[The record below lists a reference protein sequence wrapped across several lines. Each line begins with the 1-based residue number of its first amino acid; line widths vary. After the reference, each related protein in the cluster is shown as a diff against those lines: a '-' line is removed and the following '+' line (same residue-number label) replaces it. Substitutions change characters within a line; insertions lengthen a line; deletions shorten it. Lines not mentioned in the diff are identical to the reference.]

1 MISAGSSFSRA
12 KGPDGSKRIMKK
24 VADATMRTTRIIEST
39 RCRMN
44 LSIGPPELQRG
55 AYCRSCRAAPLL
67 FLSKSCVPPSR
78 AFGQLFHGDVLPVD
92 KSQRRQ
98 IEVLDALLQ
107 EQRLRVVVDWK
118 NGHIGHEDLLCGM
131 QRRHARLRVDSRLG
145 LCDDS
150 IIRLVAPASLV
161 ISGIR
166 SPHVQERVGV
176 HVVTNPLSARN
187 IVEEPHP
194 VSLVNAPL
202 LAPEGAGDT
211 KVLLPHPLGR
221 LANGFVLVGG
231 GVVEQCE
238 GREP

>member
-98 IEVLDALLQ
+98 IEVLDALAQ
-107 EQRLRVVVDWK
+107 EHRVRVVVDWK
-118 NGHIGHEDLLCGM
+118 NGHIRHEDLLCGM
-131 QRRHARLRVDSRLG
+131 QRRHARLRVDSHHG
-145 LCDDS
+145 LCDES
-150 IIRLVAPASLV
+150 IVRLVAPASV
-161 ISGIR
+161 VVSTPR
-166 SPHVQERVGV
+166 YPHVQERVGV
-176 HVVTNPLSARN
+176 HVVTNPARTRN
-187 IVEEPHP
+187 IVVEVCP
-194 VSLVNAPL
+194 VIQIDAPL
-202 LAPEGAGDT
+202 LALEGAGNT
-211 KVLLPHPLGR
+211 EVLVPHLLDRLG
-221 LANGFVLVGG
+221 NGFVCIG
-231 GVVEQCE
+231 GVVE
-238 GREP
+238 